1 MLKLVFD
8 KYVLG
13 LHWMLELS
21 PELKIY
27 QVQHNAK
34 YGNWSCPIQ
43 PCLTFL
49 ESILMAITLQLKV

>member
-13 LHWMLELS
+13 LHWRLELS

-27 QVQHNAK
+27 QVQHNAQD
-34 YGNWSCPIQ
+34 GNCPSIQ

-49 ESILMAITLQLKV
+49 ESILKAITLQLQV